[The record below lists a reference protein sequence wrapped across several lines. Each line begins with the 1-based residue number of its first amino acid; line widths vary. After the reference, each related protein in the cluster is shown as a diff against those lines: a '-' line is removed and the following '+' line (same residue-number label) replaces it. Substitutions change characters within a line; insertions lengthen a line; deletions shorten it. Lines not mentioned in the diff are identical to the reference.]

1 MTHQVQALEDAL
13 VQLGEAWSQL
23 SRYVASDFRAACS
36 IPAAQSHL
44 LYFLGASG
52 PQRMSDI
59 AAHMDVTLSG
69 CTAMVDSAVA
79 AGFVERSR
87 DETDRRVVW
96 IQLTE
101 EGTQMLQQ
109 VRRLRASILAKYLSR
124 LEPEEIQ
131 QMATLLGRVADA
143 TRPEVPQVDLAVERL

>member
-1 MTHQVQALEDAL
+1 MTDQAHELEDAL
-13 VQLGEAWSQL
+13 VKLGEAWTQL
-23 SRYVASDFRAACS
+23 SRHIASDFRDSCS

-44 LYFLGASG
+44 LYFLGAFG

-59 AAHMDVTLSG
+59 AAYMDVTLSG
-69 CTAMVDSAVA
+69 CTAIVDSAVA

-87 DETDRRVVW
+87 DEADRRVVW

-101 EGTQMLQQ
+101 AGTQMLQQ
-109 VRRLRASILAKYLSR
+109 VRRLRAGILAKYLNR

-131 QMATLLGRVADA
+131 QMARLLGRAADA
-143 TRPEVPQVDLAVERL
+143 ARPEAPQAHPAVTE